1 MARWMHLKPP
11 TPARHCPQCAR
22 AGVRSKVKKFRVDK
36 DKEELTIMCKNIEV
50 GLNYFKIININ
61 I

>member
-1 MARWMHLKPP
+1 M
-11 TPARHCPQCAR
+11 
-22 AGVRSKVKKFRVDK
+22 KKFRVDK